1 MKFFPTLK
9 LLLEKSHM
17 SPRIEIAETHV
28 SVHSSHH
35 TPPEHVSGGSL
46 IIKLFLNHIK
56 SHMQNSVYH
65 CKAVVFAVVEFS
77 AKSNILIGEGL

>member
-1 MKFFPTLK
+1 
-9 LLLEKSHM
+9 M

-35 TPPEHVSGGSL
+35 TPPGQASGGSL
-46 IIKLFLNHIK
+46 IIKLFLNHINCHIK
-56 SHMQNSVYH
+56 SVYH

-77 AKSNILIGEGL
+77 AKSNILIVEGL

>member
-1 MKFFPTLK
+1 MILLQLGDKLMKFFSTLK

-35 TPPEHVSGGSL
+35 TPPGHASGGSL
-46 IIKLFLNHIK
+46 IIKLFFNSSK
-56 SHMQNSVYH
+56 SI
-65 CKAVVFAVVEFS
+65 CKSLCTTA
-77 AKSNILIGEGL
+77 